1 MSKRQKSRF
10 TAEGCLVIV
19 FIAVAIFAFLGPG
32 QFLSVIKI
40 SVIIAAIIACLI
52 ITYLYLKKRHIRK
65 TITSE
70 IDKHLRKALE
80 IMDTTAKWYNDEKEA
95 NRELVTCLKA
105 WGVEAVLGYRL
116 PNGRIVDAKVGD
128 FLIEGKVAPDT
139 SGVDRLIGQLSDY
152 TQYGNKLNVVIY
164 GWLSKEARKR
174 IENEILQRYA
184 NKVFLTYLDNPER
197 Q

>member
-1 MSKRQKSRF
+1 MAKRQKRQSS
-10 TAEGCLVIV
+10 AEGCLIIA
-19 FIAVAIFAFLGPG
+19 FIAAAIFALLGPWE
-32 QFLSVIKI
+32 FLSIIKVC
-40 SVIIAAIIACLI
+40 VIIAAILACLI

-80 IMDTTAKWYNDEKEA
+80 IMDTTAKWYRDEKEA

-105 WGVEAVLGYRL
+105 WGVEAVLEYRL

-128 FLIEGKVAPDT
+128 FLIEGKISPDT
-139 SGVDRLIGQLSDY
+139 SEVDRLIGQLSDY
-152 TQYGNKLNVVIY
+152 TQHGSKVNIVIY
-164 GWLSKEARKR
+164 GWLSKEAKRR
-174 IENEILQRYA
+174 IEKEILQRYT
-184 NKVFLTYLDNPER
+184 NEVFLTYLDNPER